1 MLLRPCR
8 RLWCLHRHLGNCA
21 KSADAKIYVA
31 GQFRGTAYGL
41 YNMLIGFSFLAAN
54 LVFGFLFDSSGIAA
68 AAIYG
73 IATTV
78 IAIASLAGFQALGRK
93 MWAS

>member
-8 RLWCLHRHLGNCA
+8 SLWCLHRHLRDYA
-21 KSADAKIYVA
+21 KGAGAKIYVA

-54 LVFGFLFDSSGIAA
+54 LVFGFLFDSSGI
-68 AAIYG
+68 
-73 IATTV
+73 
-78 IAIASLAGFQALGRK
+78 
-93 MWAS
+93 

>member
-1 MLLRPCR
+1 M
-8 RLWCLHRHLGNCA
+8 
-21 KSADAKIYVA
+21 V
-31 GQFRGTAYGL
+31 
-41 YNMLIGFSFLAAN
+41 IGFSFFAAS

-68 AAIYG
+68 TAATYS

-78 IAIASLAGFQALGRK
+78 TAIASLAGFQALRRK